1 MIGAVPVDQN
11 FWGDLVRKLR
21 MEKRIAQ
28 RTLAVGVGMNRSTIR
43 NIEDGKNRDI
53 VRIEAVLVYFGYDL
67 EALSQDNPNKRGKPS
82 FETLCPTT

>member
-1 MIGAVPVDQN
+1 MIGVAVVDQN

-21 MEKRIAQ
+21 TEHRIAQ
-28 RTLAVGVGMNRSTIR
+28 RTLAAGVGMNRSTIR

-67 EALSQDNPNKRGKPS
+67 EALCQVNPNKRGKPS
-82 FETLCPTT
+82 FETLRPTT

>member
-1 MIGAVPVDQN
+1 MMGAAAVDQN

-21 MEKRIAQ
+21 MENRIAQ
-28 RTLAVGVGMNRSTIR
+28 RTLATGVGMSRSTIR

-67 EALSQDNPNKRGKPS
+67 EALCQVNPNKRGKPS
-82 FETLCPTT
+82 FETLRPTT

>member
-1 MIGAVPVDQN
+1 MIGVAVVDQN

-21 MEKRIAQ
+21 TEHRIAQ
-28 RTLAVGVGMNRSTIR
+28 RTLAAGVGMNRSTIR

-67 EALSQDNPNKRGKPS
+67 EALCQANPNKRGKADAP
-82 FETLCPTT
+82 TLTASP